1 MKNEINVYSE
11 HFEGCHIMQPEDI
24 ESFADTLTDGFS
36 TYNLFIQIL
45 GGVYDKEKMKL
56 FWTTFIHLLKD
67 DSICLADNSYIHS
80 VLFYTLPK
88 SKEHGLFSYIRC
100 GGIKLLFKMGIR
112 SIIRF
117 LQFDNDIKK
126 YKNKYQGDNDGY
138 LFAFATHLKEQHHG
152 YGATLL
158 RHLLNYL
165 DANNLGCYLET
176 FDEENIGLYEH
187 FGFELM
193 EQGNIRLNNFPLF
206 AMYRRSRHFN

>member
-1 MKNEINVYSE
+1 
-11 HFEGCHIMQPEDI
+11 MQPEDI

-56 FWTTFIHLLKD
+56 FWTTFIHLLK
-67 DSICLADNSYIHS
+67 
-80 VLFYTLPK
+80 
-88 SKEHGLFSYIRC
+88 
-100 GGIKLLFKMGIR
+100 
-112 SIIRF
+112 
-117 LQFDNDIKK
+117 
-126 YKNKYQGDNDGY
+126 GDNDGY

-165 DANNLGCYLET
+165 DANNLGCYLKT

-193 EQGNIRLNNFPLF
+193 ERGNIRLNNFPLF